1 VPFRGGF
8 ARLAVAFGG
17 LLVGSTEE
25 QPTTTK
31 ASAVTVA
38 SRPLALV
45 TREPECMA

>member
-1 VPFRGGF
+1 VPFSGGF

-17 LLVGSTEE
+17 LLMGSTE
-25 QPTTTK
+25 QPTTAK